1 MPNWMWFAIIAIA
14 LVIAYYAYKHI
25 KAAKES
31 PLDLATYMN
40 IVFGKSK
47 TE

>member
-1 MPNWMWFAIIAIA
+1 MPKWLWFLAIVIAAI
-14 LVIAYYAYKHI
+14 IAYYAYKHI
-25 KAAKES
+25 KAAKQS

-40 IVFGKSK
+40 LVFGKSK